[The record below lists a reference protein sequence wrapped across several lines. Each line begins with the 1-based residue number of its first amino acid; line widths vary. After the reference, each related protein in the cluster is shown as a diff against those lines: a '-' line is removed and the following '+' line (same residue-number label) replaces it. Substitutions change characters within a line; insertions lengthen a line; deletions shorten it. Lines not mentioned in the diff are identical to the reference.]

1 MKVVLAGSWPATLTA
16 GILILSRSRSFGIP
30 LSVVVVGDVKTV
42 PPVMGPAVVHSH
54 VLSSCGVGRDLGQGP
69 LVVVPGRPIDPVL
82 MCLHPH
88 GEGEWFSV
96 DSSGLGCHPATQ
108 AFVRIVRDPRPASR
122 HAAALLRRLFRWL
135 GVPAEP
141 GLLDLL
147 FGAPAPALT
156 RISLALRA
164 GQAMTGES
172 GGVLTQ
178 TTRSGGVDC
187 PLVQNEE
194 ISGRAILDG
203 WVDGE
208 LEAALSCLSVGAR
221 MAVEDW
227 LEAMTVLSAGDDDRD
242 VALVAAMGE
251 LLGNLVILPPGC
263 MMPPTDAAADAVAN
277 GLVRVLGARGGET
290 DANKSLLDIY
300 RFLGGRFVEHA
311 TYPYQLNS
319 DPAPDDRE
327 ARWRWFVESVVG
339 ASRSVDDLWQSVM
352 DPAS

>member
-1 MKVVLAGSWPATLTA
+1 
-16 GILILSRSRSFGIP
+16 
-30 LSVVVVGDVKTV
+30 
-42 PPVMGPAVVHSH
+42 
-54 VLSSCGVGRDLGQGP
+54 
-69 LVVVPGRPIDPVL
+69 
-82 MCLHPH
+82 
-88 GEGEWFSV
+88 
-96 DSSGLGCHPATQ
+96 
-108 AFVRIVRDPRPASR
+108 
-122 HAAALLRRLFRWL
+122 
-135 GVPAEP
+135 
-141 GLLDLL
+141 
-147 FGAPAPALT
+147 
-156 RISLALRA
+156 
-164 GQAMTGES
+164 MTGES